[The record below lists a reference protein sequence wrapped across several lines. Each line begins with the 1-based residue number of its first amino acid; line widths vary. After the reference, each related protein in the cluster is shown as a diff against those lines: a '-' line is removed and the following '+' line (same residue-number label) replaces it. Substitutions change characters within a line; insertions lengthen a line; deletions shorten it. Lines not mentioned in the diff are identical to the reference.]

1 MDKLLALT
9 SPQTASGC
17 FKEDKIMET
26 INGDKF
32 SVFEKSCLEKKID
45 TQVWQTALIVAFI
58 EQMFNDE
65 KDTWELIIEKARDW
79 IGSTGVIKDAVD
91 CLNA

>member
-26 INGDKF
+26 INGDMF
-32 SVFEKSCLEKKID
+32 PVFEKSCLEKKID
-45 TQVWQTALIVAFI
+45 TQVWQTALIVVYIGF
-58 EQMFNDE
+58 MFNDE
-65 KDTWELIIEKARDW
+65 KDTCELIIEKARDCLE
-79 IGSTGVIKDAVD
+79 STEVDKDAV
-91 CLNA
+91 